1 MRKRALI
8 VILSNLRDEDDD
20 TLLPA
25 LKLLQKRHLVLFAS
39 LREKVLDDAV
49 MLPVNDFESA
59 LTHAAAVD
67 YRVQRDAAFRRLKL
81 GNVAC
86 LDVPPQRLAVALVNQ
101 YLEVKRSGRL

>member
-1 MRKRALI
+1 MR
-8 VILSNLRDEDDD
+8 D
-20 TLLPA
+20 
-25 LKLLQKRHLVLFAS
+25 AS

-67 YRVQRDAAFRRLKL
+67 YRVQRDASFRRLKL
-81 GNVAC
+81 GNVVC